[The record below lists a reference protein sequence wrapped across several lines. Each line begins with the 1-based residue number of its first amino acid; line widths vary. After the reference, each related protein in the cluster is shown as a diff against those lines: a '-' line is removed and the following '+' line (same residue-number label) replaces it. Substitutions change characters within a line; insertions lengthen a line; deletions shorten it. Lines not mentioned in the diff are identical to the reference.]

1 MKNILTLA
9 ALCLTLA
16 SQAEIVIYTQTI
28 TDRATG
34 NGAVTVKRYGGYL
47 VFDTDTYEVRSILT
61 SAATKTFQKIGSNA
75 EVEILNRSATAVSL
89 WALVPVFDIGGASFK
104 GACYLMTIGTLDQ
117 FYVPRVCTVN
127 GASFESSVKV
137 LHEYTGTVTLWKTA
151 TVTANQT
158 GTDLS
163 TEISILEN
171 ALRIKGYTG
180 P

>member
-16 SQAEIVIYTQTI
+16 APAEIVIYTQTI
-28 TDRATG
+28 TDTATG
-34 NGAVTVKRYGGYL
+34 NGGIAVKKYGGYL
-47 VFDTDTYEVRSILT
+47 VYDTDTYEVRSILT
-61 SAATKTFQKIGSNA
+61 RAVTKTFQEIGSNA

-89 WALVPVFDIGGASFK
+89 WALVPVFNIGGASFK
-104 GACYLMTIGTLDQ
+104 GACSVMTLGTVDQ
-117 FYVPRVCTVN
+117 FFVPKVCTVN

-137 LHEYTGTVTLWKTA
+137 LHEYTGTVTLQKSA
-151 TVTANQT
+151 SVTANQV
-158 GTDLS
+158 GTDFA

-171 ALRIKGYTG
+171 ALRAKGYTG